1 MSNKRIKKKRAILL
15 CIQGLITVNNKL
27 IDKIEHQQK
36 QIEELKQINS
46 RNAQATNSRFDYLEK
61 KVADKL
67 SKKSWFSRKQEK
79 NGKTNYYFLKNGE
92 TLLFQD
98 VSNVDVTDEY
108 VAFDYFGKSTNQE
121 KSGAFYFDNIAGR

>member
-27 IDKIEHQQK
+27 IDQIEHQQK

-67 SKKSWFSRKQEK
+67 SKKSWFSRK
-79 NGKTNYYFLKNGE
+79 
-92 TLLFQD
+92 
-98 VSNVDVTDEY
+98 
-108 VAFDYFGKSTNQE
+108 
-121 KSGAFYFDNIAGR
+121 